1 MSATEFKIEELGNKT
16 YSYKDLGCSD
26 WPLETVKPKVYIMY
40 NVYAQHSSVISA
52 ESVFLGQVDMFQL
65 LTERKKM

>member
-52 ESVFLGQVDMFQL
+52 ESAFLGQVDMFQL

>member
-26 WPLETVKPKVYIMY
+26 WPLETVMPKVYTAI
-40 NVYAQHSSVISA
+40 ISA
-52 ESVFLGQVDMFQL
+52 ARAL
-65 LTERKKM
+65 LVRRTRFSCCQRKKIDMSLCS

>member
-26 WPLETVKPKVYIMY
+26 WPLETVKPKVCICITLISHQCSKCVSRAGRY
-40 NVYAQHSSVISA
+40 VSVVDREKKKCSSI
-52 ESVFLGQVDMFQL
+52 
-65 LTERKKM
+65 

>member
-26 WPLETVKPKVYIMY
+26 WPLETVMPKVYTAI
-40 NVYAQHSSVISA
+40 ISA
-52 ESVFLGQVDMFQL
+52 ARALLVSAVVREKNRFVSLFLSAL
-65 LTERKKM
+65 LLGSL